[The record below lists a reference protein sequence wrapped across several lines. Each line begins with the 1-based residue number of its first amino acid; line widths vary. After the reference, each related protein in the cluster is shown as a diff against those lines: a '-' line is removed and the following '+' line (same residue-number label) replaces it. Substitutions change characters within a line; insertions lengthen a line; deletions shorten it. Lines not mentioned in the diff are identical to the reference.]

1 MTVTRT
7 NRILEKLRLKAALCR
22 RIWSS
27 FDEDHRRRGVEV
39 SFSQSGEDI
48 LSLYALRR
56 LGITV
61 PGYIDIGA
69 NHPTKFSN
77 TYLFYLLGGRGL
89 NIEPDPEMASLIR
102 KERPRDETLNV
113 GAGQEAGELE
123 FFIMAQSAFNT
134 FSRADAE
141 EVQRTSG
148 IAIKKAVKVKVENIG
163 VLLRERR
170 LTPDFLNVDVEGM
183 DMDILASIDW
193 ECTRPGVVCVETVDY
208 ATQQKRP
215 EVTAFM
221 REKDYEPYADTF
233 LNTIYIDGR
242 KWGARRENSKSEN
255 SEKLKY

>member
-1 MTVTRT
+1 MTANRI
-7 NRILEKLRLKAALCR
+7 NRILEKLRLKAALCW

-27 FDEDHRRRGVEV
+27 FDEDHRRRGIEV

-56 LGITV
+56 LGITF
-61 PGYIDIGA
+61 PSYIDIGA
-69 NHPTKFSN
+69 NHPTEFSN

-89 NIEPDPEMASLIR
+89 NIEPDPEMAALIR

-134 FSRADAE
+134 FSRGEAE
-141 EVQRTSG
+141 QVQRTSG
-148 IAIKKAVKVKVENIG
+148 IALRKTMKIGVVNIG
-163 VLLRERR
+163 ALLRERGFV
-170 LTPDFLNVDVEGM
+170 PDFMNVDVEGM

-193 ECTRPGVVCVETVDY
+193 ERTRPGVVCVETVDY

-215 EVTAFM
+215 EVTEFM
-221 REKDYEPYADTF
+221 RGKGYTPYADTF
-233 LNTIYIDGR
+233 LNTIFIDGR
-242 KWGARRENSKSEN
+242 KWGARR
-255 SEKLKY
+255 

>member
-1 MTVTRT
+1 MNAKRAQ
-7 NRILEKLRLKAALCR
+7 RIFRKAKLKAVLCR

-61 PGYIDIGA
+61 PSYIDIGA

-89 NIEPDPEMASLIR
+89 NIEPDPEMAALIR

-113 GAGQEAGELE
+113 GAGREAGELE

-134 FSRADAE
+134 CSRSEAE

-148 IAIKKAVKVKVENIG
+148 IALRKTMKIEVVNVGA
-163 VLLRERR
+163 LLRERGFS
-170 LTPDFLNVDVEGM
+170 PDFMNVDVEGM

-193 ECTRPGVVCVETVDY
+193 ERNRPGVVCVETVDY
-208 ATQQKRP
+208 TTQQKRP
-215 EVTAFM
+215 EVTEFM
-221 REKDYEPYADTF
+221 RSKDYAPYADTF
-233 LNTIYIDGR
+233 LNTIFIDGR
-242 KWGARRENSKSEN
+242 KWGTRREARG
-255 SEKLKY
+255 

>member
-1 MTVTRT
+1 MAAKRT
-7 NRILEKLRLKAALCR
+7 HRVLEKLRLKAALCR

-27 FDEDHRRRGVEV
+27 FDEDYRRRGIEV

-61 PGYIDIGA
+61 PSYIDIGA
-69 NHPTKFSN
+69 NHPTKYSN

-113 GAGQEAGELE
+113 GAGKESGELE
-123 FFIMAQSAFNT
+123 FFVMAQSAFNT
-134 FSRADAE
+134 FSKAEAE
-141 EVQRTSG
+141 EVQHTSG
-148 IAIKKAVKVKVENIG
+148 IALRKTMKIKVVDIG
-163 VLLRERR
+163 ALLREGGFS
-170 LTPDFLNVDVEGM
+170 PDFMNVDVEGM

-193 ECTRPGVVCVETVDY
+193 ERTRPAVVCVETVDY

-215 EVTAFM
+215 EVTDFM
-221 REKDYEPYADTF
+221 RSKGYAPYADTF
-233 LNTIYIDGR
+233 LNTIFIDGR
-242 KWGARRENSKSEN
+242 KWGARH
-255 SEKLKY
+255 

>member
-1 MTVTRT
+1 MTVNRT

-27 FDEDHRRRGVEV
+27 FDEDHRRRGIEV

-61 PGYIDIGA
+61 PSYIDIGA

-113 GAGQEAGELE
+113 GAGREAGELE

-134 FSRADAE
+134 FSRAEAE
-141 EVQRTSG
+141 QVQRTSG
-148 IAIKKAVKVKVENIG
+148 IALSETMKIGVVNIG
-163 VLLRERR
+163 ALLRERDFV
-170 LTPDFLNVDVEGM
+170 PDFMNVDVEGM
-183 DMDILASIDW
+183 DMDILASVDW
-193 ECTRPGVVCVETVDY
+193 ERTRPGVVCVETVDY
-208 ATQQKRP
+208 TTQEKRP
-215 EVTAFM
+215 EVTEFM
-221 REKDYEPYADTF
+221 RSKDYAPYADTF

-242 KWGARRENSKSEN
+242 KWGARREV
-255 SEKLKY
+255 LG